1 MIPSVQR
8 HARGGDLLCDLPS
21 MISTLNSYENM
32 FGPYHLQT
40 LVLTVRIA
48 EALWAAGEVRKAQRL
63 LEYSAK
69 HLDRYGDA
77 HTFRITA
84 LTALRDLLLEQPDFE
99 KAIAVQREIV
109 VCRTKTAG
117 PGDPEVVAEKSRL
130 TDMLMSLDGA
140 PDEFPAGE
148 RYNLYTEAN

>member
-1 MIPSVQR
+1 MMPSAQC
-8 HARGGDLLCDLPS
+8 HARGGDLPS

-40 LVLTVRIA
+40 LVLTARIA
-48 EALWAAGEVRKAQRL
+48 QALWAAGETRNAQRL

-77 HTFRITA
+77 HAVRVST

-109 VCRTKTAG
+109 VCRTKFAE
-117 PGDPEVVAEKSRL
+117 PEDPVVVDEKSRL
-130 TDMLMSLDGA
+130 ASMLMCLDPGR
-140 PDEFPAGE
+140 D
-148 RYNLYTEAN
+148 

>member
-1 MIPSVQR
+1 
-8 HARGGDLLCDLPS
+8 

-48 EALWAAGEVRKAQRL
+48 QALWAAGEVRNAQRL

-77 HTFRITA
+77 HTFRISA

-99 KAIAVQREIV
+99 KAIAVQRGIIE
-109 VCRTKTAG
+109 CRTKIAG
-117 PGDPEVVAEKSRL
+117 PEDAEVVDEKSRL
-130 TDMLMSLDGA
+130 AAMLMDDGTA
-140 PDEFPAGE
+140 AE

>member
-1 MIPSVQR
+1 MLAVLTSPACFSS
-8 HARGGDLLCDLPS
+8 LS
-21 MISTLNSYENM
+21 TKETWSTLNSYENM

-48 EALWAAGEVRKAQRL
+48 QALWAAGEVRNAQRL

-77 HTFRITA
+77 HAVRISA

-109 VCRTKTAG
+109 VCRTQMRG
-117 PGDPEVVAEKSRL
+117 PEDPEVVDEKSKL
-130 TDMLMSLDGA
+130 AGMLMDNGTA
-140 PDEFPAGE
+140 AE

>member
-1 MIPSVQR
+1 MMPSALC
-8 HARGGDLLCDLPS
+8 HARGGDLPS

-40 LVLTVRIA
+40 LVLTARIA
-48 EALWAAGEVRKAQRL
+48 QALWAAGETRNAQRL

-77 HTFRITA
+77 HAVRVSTLI
-84 LTALRDLLLEQPDFE
+84 ALRELLLEQPDFE

-109 VCRTKTAG
+109 MVHPDA
-117 PGDPEVVAEKSRL
+117 PDEKARL
-130 TDMLMSLDGA
+130 ASMLMSIDPGRDG
-140 PDEFPAGE
+140 FGSGE
-148 RYNLYTEAN
+148 RYNL